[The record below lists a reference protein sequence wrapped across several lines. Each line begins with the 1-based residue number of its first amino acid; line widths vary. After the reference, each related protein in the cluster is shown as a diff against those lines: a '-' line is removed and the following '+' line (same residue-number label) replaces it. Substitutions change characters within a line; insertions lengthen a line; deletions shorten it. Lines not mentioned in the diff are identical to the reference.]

1 MDVAPPTIHRLS
13 ENSWLLQFQP
23 VISPSVN
30 AAVHALAAFCRG
42 QQWLAFQQVV
52 PAYHSLLLQVPWQAL
67 LRPGAATIQQQIAQ
81 WCLQP
86 ALWQPATAAQ
96 EARVVEVPV
105 CYHPSLGTDWPLVE
119 AATGLPADQ
128 VVALHTQPLYQV
140 YMIGFL
146 PGFAYMGPV
155 HPAIAVG
162 RKAQPV
168 PVPAG
173 AVGIAGSQTGIYPTH
188 SPGGW
193 HIIGHT
199 PLQLFNAGWP
209 QPALLQP
216 GQQVRLQPISI
227 EEYHQIKR
235 LPI

>member
-1 MDVAPPTIHRLS
+1 MYL
-13 ENSWLLQFQP
+13 
-23 VISPSVN
+23 
-30 AAVHALAAFCRG
+30 
-42 QQWLAFQQVV
+42 
-52 PAYHSLLLQVPWQAL
+52 
-67 LRPGAATIQQQIAQ
+67 
-81 WCLQP
+81 
-86 ALWQPATAAQ
+86 
-96 EARVVEVPV
+96 
-105 CYHPSLGTDWPLVE
+105 
-119 AATGLPADQ
+119 
-128 VVALHTQPLYQV
+128 
-140 YMIGFL
+140 IGFL

-173 AVGIAGSQTGIYPTH
+173 AVGIAGSQTGMYPTH

-199 PLQLFNAGWP
+199 PLQLFNAGAQ

-227 EEYHQIKR
+227 QEYHQLKS
-235 LPI
+235 LPV